1 MFYVSDDHSRVCLL
15 PSSSCLCE
23 PGKEHRKSC
32 TTKPSSV
39 PSDSPS
45 HCDYVNANFIDG
57 IVAEIDPELAK
68 YIVEQNNKRKAINKI
83 KLEAADSLT
92 TASQPTSEL
101 WISVDESQRP
111 FNYMCAKTMN
121 DNADTTTSLTSETKN
136 LLSEKSMQN
145 SYTNAIK
152 GKLSLDLD
160 KKEEKKALTPN
171 SEILANT
178 CRLSINLD
186 RKDEKPDEF
195 KTEKPMKESK
205 CKKRSTSADTRDIV
219 VDKKSSSRGHSKNSS
234 VVGTANDSS
243 PSNAAPKIEGAFLNI
258 EFSGIVD
265 SEKELQKAKEAEKL
279 NEINKLAKENV
290 EETLEDLDDL
300 FVQIDGESFRVNSS
314 WLLDRRRYIGTQGP
328 TPGTLPAFWR
338 MVWDHQV
345 VVIVMITNLVERG
358 RVCKKLIKK
367 I

>member
-1 MFYVSDDHSRVCLL
+1 M
-15 PSSSCLCE
+15 
-23 PGKEHRKSC
+23 
-32 TTKPSSV
+32 
-39 PSDSPS
+39 
-45 HCDYVNANFIDG
+45 NANFIDG
-57 IVAEIDPELAK
+57 IVAEIDSELAK
-68 YIVEQNNKRKAINKI
+68 YIIEQNNKRKAINKI
-83 KLEAADSLT
+83 KQEAADSLT

-111 FNYMCAKTMN
+111 FNYMCTKTINN
-121 DNADTTTSLTSETKN
+121 DNADTNASLTSETKN

-160 KKEEKKALTPN
+160 KKEERKALTPN

-195 KTEKPMKESK
+195 KTEKLMKESK
-205 CKKRSTSADTRDIV
+205 SKKRSTSADTRDII

-234 VVGTANDSS
+234 VVGTANDNS

-265 SEKELQKAKEAEKL
+265 SERELQKAKEAEKL
-279 NEINKLAKENV
+279 NEINKLAKENA

-300 FVQIDGESFRVNSS
+300 YVQVDGESYRVNSS

-358 RVCKKLIKK
+358 RVCINSLEKTSLTFIVFCIFTFYYYFRENVICTGQKKDQKCTVQFK
-367 I
+367 